1 MSRRPDAPTALAL
14 LAEPDVIA
22 RHTLAEFLRNCGL
35 HVVEAA
41 TSEAAIAVF
50 NESGFD
56 IDILLCDAKLG
67 GELGGFGLARWVRE
81 HRPAVD
87 IELTGSLAA
96 TAGAAHEI
104 CEEVSKGEVS
114 KPDHSKSD
122 QPKPDQ
128 WRPEP
133 SKLRPGEDPQS
144 VVDRILQLRA
154 ARDRNR

>member
-1 MSRRPDAPTALAL
+1 MSGHPDAPVAFAL

-41 TSEAAIAVF
+41 TSDEAIAVF
-50 NESGFD
+50 DDPRFD

-96 TAGAAHEI
+96 TAGAAHKI
-104 CEEVSKGEVS
+104 CEDVSKGEVSNGEVS
-114 KPDHSKSD
+114 KPDH
-122 QPKPDQ
+122 PEPDE

-133 SKLRPGEDPQS
+133 SKLNLRENPQS

>member
-1 MSRRPDAPTALAL
+1 MTTTPEGPATLAL

-41 TSEAAIAVF
+41 TSDEAVAVF
-50 NESGFD
+50 SESSLD

-67 GELGGFGLARWVRE
+67 GALGGFGLARWVRQN
-81 HRPAVD
+81 RPAVD

-104 CEEVSKGEVS
+104 CEQES
-114 KPDHSKSD
+114 KPKLS
-122 QPKPDQ
+122 
-128 WRPEP
+128 E
-133 SKLRPGEDPQS
+133 LRPRENPQS
-144 VVDRILQLRA
+144 VVARILQLRA
-154 ARDRNR
+154 ARERNR